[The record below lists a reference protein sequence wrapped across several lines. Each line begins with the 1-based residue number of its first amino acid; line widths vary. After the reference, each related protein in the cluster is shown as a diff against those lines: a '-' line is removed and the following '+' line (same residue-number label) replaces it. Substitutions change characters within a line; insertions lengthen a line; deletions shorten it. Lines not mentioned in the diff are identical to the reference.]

1 MPVQFR
7 DYYETLG
14 VPKTASDEEIRSAFR
29 KLARK
34 HHPDVAKD
42 KKAAEEKFKEINEAY
57 EVLGDPEK
65 RKKYDQLGADWNR
78 PGGFQPPP
86 GWQWEAQQPGGGF
99 YQWGGDG
106 GGVQF
111 EFGGTG
117 FSDFF
122 EAFFGGGR
130 GRSAFGGFGGRQ
142 ATAERGADVEAD
154 IMVTLEEALRGSTR
168 TVSLRRAGS
177 NKVEN
182 YQVKI
187 PRGVHEGQ
195 RIRLRG
201 QGEAG
206 VRGGKSGDLFL
217 RVRLARH
224 PDFAVEGSDLIHE
237 VKIEPWRAVLGSEL
251 VVPALEGSVRL
262 KVPPGTQGGQRFRLR
277 ERGLPGVSGKR
288 GDLYVDVQINV
299 PKKLTEREC
308 ERGIVFGG
316 SGNGEAT
323 VANKV
328 HSVRCALCWSEESAR
343 LSRQHND
350 ANVLSIGQRLIPEDL
365 ALNIVRIWLET
376 GFDGGRHERRV
387 AMLNAM

>member
-1 MPVQFR
+1 MAVQFR

-14 VPKTASDEEIRSAFR
+14 VLKTATEDEIRTAFR

-34 HHPDVAKD
+34 YHPDVAKD

-57 EVLGDPEK
+57 EVLSDPEK

-86 GWQWEAQQPGGGF
+86 EWGAQPPGGKF

-106 GGVQF
+106 GGGVEF

-142 ATAERGADVEAD
+142 ATTERGADVEAD
-154 IMVTLEEALRGSTR
+154 IMVTLEEALHGSTR

-177 NKVEN
+177 NKVET

-195 RIRLRG
+195 RIRLAG

-237 VKIEPWRAVLGSEL
+237 VKIEPWRAVLGSEFL
-251 VVPALEGSVRL
+251 VPTLEGNVRL
-262 KVPPGTQGGQRFRLR
+262 KIPPGTQGGQRFRLR
-277 ERGLPGVSGKR
+277 ERGLPSSSGTR
-288 GDLYVDVQINV
+288 GNLYVDVQINV
-299 PKKLTEREC
+299 PKKVTERER
-308 ERGIVFGG
+308 ELWRELAKLHGG
-316 SGNGEAT
+316 
-323 VANKV
+323 
-328 HSVRCALCWSEESAR
+328 
-343 LSRQHND
+343 
-350 ANVLSIGQRLIPEDL
+350 
-365 ALNIVRIWLET
+365 
-376 GFDGGRHERRV
+376 
-387 AMLNAM
+387 

>member
-14 VPKTASDEEIRSAFR
+14 VPKTATEDEIRSAFR

-34 HHPDVAKD
+34 YHPDVAKD

-65 RKKYDQLGADWNR
+65 RAKYDQLGADWNR

-86 GWQWEAQQPGGGF
+86 QWGPQPTEGGY

-154 IMVTLEEALRGSTR
+154 IMVTLEEALNGSTR

-187 PRGVHEGQ
+187 PRGVREGQ
-195 RIRLRG
+195 RIRLAG

-206 VRGGKSGDLFL
+206 VGGGKSGDLFL

-224 PDFAVEGSDLIHE
+224 PDFSVEGSDLIHE

-251 VVPALEGSVRL
+251 LVPDSRREGAPENSTRHAGWPAISAAGTGLTGCLGKARRSLRRSSDQRAEEIDRTRTGNLERAGKTAWHL
-262 KVPPGTQGGQRFRLR
+262 MA
-277 ERGLPGVSGKR
+277 VSSI
-288 GDLYVDVQINV
+288 VD
-299 PKKLTEREC
+299 E
-308 ERGIVFGG
+308 
-316 SGNGEAT
+316 
-323 VANKV
+323 
-328 HSVRCALCWSEESAR
+328 CALVRTTKGKSSA
-343 LSRQHND
+343 
-350 ANVLSIGQRLIPEDL
+350 L
-365 ALNIVRIWLET
+365 A
-376 GFDGGRHERRV
+376 RV
-387 AMLNAM
+387 K

>member
-14 VPKTASDEEIRSAFR
+14 VSKTASEEEIRSAFR

-34 HHPDVAKD
+34 YHPDVAKN
-42 KKAAEEKFKEINEAY
+42 KKTAEEKFKEINEAY
-57 EVLGDPEK
+57 EVLGDSEK

-86 GWQWEAQQPGGGF
+86 GWQWGTQQPGGRSS
-99 YQWGGDG
+99 QWGGDG

-111 EFGGTG
+111 EFDGTG

-154 IMVTLEEALRGSTR
+154 IMVTLEEALHGSTR

-206 VRGGKSGDLFL
+206 MRGGKSGDLFL

-224 PDFAVEGSDLIHE
+224 PDFTVEGSDLIHD
-237 VKIEPWRAVLGSEL
+237 VKIEPWQAVLGAEL
-251 VVPALEGSVRL
+251 VVPTLEGNVRL
-262 KVPPGTQGGQRFRLR
+262 KIPPGTPGGQRFPLR
-277 ERGLPGVSGKR
+277 GRGLSGASGKR
-288 GDLYVDVQINV
+288 GDLYVVVQINV
-299 PKKLTEREC
+299 PKKITEREK
-308 ERGIVFGG
+308 EIW
-316 SGNGEAT
+316 GE
-323 VANKV
+323 
-328 HSVRCALCWSEESAR
+328 
-343 LSRQHND
+343 
-350 ANVLSIGQRLIPEDL
+350 L
-365 ALNIVRIWLET
+365 AKLH
-376 GFDGGRHERRV
+376 G
-387 AMLNAM
+387 A

>member
-1 MPVQFR
+1 MAVQFR

-14 VPKTASDEEIRSAFR
+14 VSKTATADEIRTAFR

-57 EVLGDPEK
+57 EVLSDPEK

-86 GWQWEAQQPGGGF
+86 EWGAQPGGRS
-99 YQWGGDG
+99 YQWSSDG
-106 GGVQF
+106 GGGVEF

-154 IMVTLEEALRGSTR
+154 IMVTLEEALHGSTR

-177 NKVEN
+177 SKVES

-195 RIRLRG
+195 RIRLKG

-224 PDFAVEGSDLIHE
+224 PDFSVEGSDLIHE
-237 VKIEPWRAVLGSEL
+237 VKIEPWQAVLGSEL
-251 VVPALEGSVRL
+251 LVPTLEGKVRL
-262 KVPPGTQGGQRFRLR
+262 KIPSGTQGGQRFRLR
-277 ERGLPGVSGKR
+277 ERGLPSSSGTR
-288 GDLYVDVQINV
+288 GNLYVEVQINV
-299 PKKLTEREC
+299 PKKLTEREM
-308 ERGIVFGG
+308 EIWRELAKLHGG
-316 SGNGEAT
+316 
-323 VANKV
+323 
-328 HSVRCALCWSEESAR
+328 
-343 LSRQHND
+343 
-350 ANVLSIGQRLIPEDL
+350 
-365 ALNIVRIWLET
+365 
-376 GFDGGRHERRV
+376 
-387 AMLNAM
+387 